1 MTKIVTDF
9 IPQRSFNFHLKV
21 TILKKERLAWQIC
34 WSSGLYLRFF
44 FENPYLAMA
53 EWIMS
58 LLFYFFFFG
67 GVKRDYRHKM
77 GQCQK
82 QSPEVFCKK
91 GVLRNFAKF
100 TAKHL
105 CQSLFY
111 NKVVKKIIINY
122 IRKTLHL
129 RCLTGFWINLSEWR
143 RLTWV
148 LSQFCSNYSYWIVK
162 SSINNDKFEG
172 ESFLSLIFLKV
183 VNVLTFL
190 MSKRMKQFLS
200 FVFFPFQKH
209 VSFEKIG

>member
-1 MTKIVTDF
+1 MTKIVTNF

-105 CQSLFY
+105 CQSLFF
-111 NKVVKKIIINY
+111 NKVAGLAHVFSCEFCEIFKETFFHRTSLVAASAN
-122 IRKTLHL
+122 RK
-129 RCLTGFWINLSEWR
+129 R
-143 RLTWV
+143 RKEQV
-148 LSQFCSNYSYWIVK
+148 
-162 SSINNDKFEG
+162 
-172 ESFLSLIFLKV
+172 
-183 VNVLTFL
+183 
-190 MSKRMKQFLS
+190 
-200 FVFFPFQKH
+200 
-209 VSFEKIG
+209 